1 MLLKDKF
8 YKVVN
13 ANTDDNNGT
22 FTLSILPDCDVYEGH
37 FPGDPVCPGVCN
49 IETIK
54 ECTMMLLNKKLR
66 IKAIKL
72 CRLTA
77 LASPTICPEVKVS
90 INATDNGD
98 GTYLIVASIADDK
111 QQYMSFK
118 GTLSI

>member
-13 ANTDDNNGT
+13 TNTDDNNGT

-54 ECTMMLLNKKLR
+54 ECAMMLLNKELR
-66 IKAIKL
+66 IKTIKL

-77 LASPTICPEVKVS
+77 LASPAICPEVKVS
-90 INATDNGD
+90 INATNNGD
-98 GTYLIVASIADDK
+98 GTYLIIASIADDK

>member
-1 MLLKDKF
+1 MAGKTYTPTRMVLNQLKGRLKTARRGHKLLKDKRDELMRQF
-8 YKVVN
+8 MDVVKRN
-13 ANTDDNNGT
+13 
-22 FTLSILPDCDVYEGH
+22 
-37 FPGDPVCPGVCN
+37 
-49 IETIK
+49 K
-54 ECTMMLLNKKLR
+54 ELR